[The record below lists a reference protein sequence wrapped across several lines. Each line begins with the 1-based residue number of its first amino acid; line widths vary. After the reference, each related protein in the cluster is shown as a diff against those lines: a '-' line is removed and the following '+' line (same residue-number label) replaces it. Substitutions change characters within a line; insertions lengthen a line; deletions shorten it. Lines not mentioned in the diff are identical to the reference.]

1 MQLTLEQL
9 EELNTSVPEPVP
21 TTLEEPVVSTSA
33 VKTLNASQLEEL
45 NSFEPSTS
53 DDVLNQVFNG
63 EPVQQE
69 EVEASTAVDFG
80 RVFLDAAETVA
91 YTPFRLANIVSE
103 TFGKGEVM
111 PEALMRKNTKDV
123 VRMISTPL
131 SLFDGTQEKLLDSV
145 FDEQNKIRPTE
156 TVGGAVAEMA
166 PYVAFGAG
174 TYGLKALQKLPV
186 VFKGMAAGA
195 ITDQLLTKPE
205 DEENLFN
212 VVQTYLP
219 DTVVADYTSFMAV
232 EEADTDL
239 VKRVKLIGEGATVG
253 LFVDLLGGVG
263 KAAVRAKKKYGK
275 RPAELT
281 DEERGEVLLDYFEE
295 AKEIA
300 GLKNRED
307 NIVYNETPEG
317 AAQVTMQ
324 QSSGLNRVMRQVFSS
339 RGYWTPKAFNAFED
353 AQYAQRQAVAQSEH
367 IANRLQKSLN
377 GIAETVEGPEIFK
390 SVNDALT
397 ANLKFTRGLELKDKI
412 SDVANQFNLPRDIAE
427 EVLNARELIDDM
439 SRKLLGSSA
448 VPDSLKETI
457 AENSGS
463 YLRLSYRLYEDSGYT
478 PSESVLGDAREF
490 LVTQNLKK
498 DPNLSEERAYVL
510 ADNTISDILSDT
522 DKKDIVDYM
531 GRVRKVNTEILKGL
545 KKIPEPI
552 KALMGEI
559 TEPAEN
565 IILTVSKMTRLYENN
580 KFFATLDNLGTQGKY
595 IFDAETPR
603 NSKVFNTKIT
613 GTNSNLDGK
622 YTTPEIFK
630 AIQGKEVDFRP
641 TGKILQAYV
650 KVQGKLQ
657 KWKTVYSHVTELK
670 NITGGAQFGPA
681 NGVLPFSKESIK
693 TLQTLAN
700 SVRQGGDK
708 ALDAA
713 YEKFL
718 RLGIINTNVKLNEV
732 REVLNSGYMG
742 ESDRSRG
749 EKWLT
754 DRMGAAG
761 ETADKVLKGA
771 EDVYVATD
779 DYYKIVYFL
788 QELETLKLARPDVA
802 EDILEAEAARVI
814 KTTMTNYDFVPK
826 AIKAIKDFPL
836 GSFVAFPSEII
847 RTSTNILR
855 QASREITSGN
865 EVLKKRGK
873 KRLAGFM
880 ATQGAMQAA
889 AITSAVVAGFSKEE
903 AEAIH
908 VLSET
913 PWSKTAPR
921 ILRKGDDGKIYAVD
935 TQFIDSFSAIKEPL
949 RAFYNGINEGNL
961 KGEELDKVLVNA
973 TADTLLALLKP
984 YYSETVLTKGV
995 ADIVFATMATDGRTP
1010 EGKELFSPGLS
1021 IAEKGENLAY
1031 HILNFAAPGT
1041 ITSLAQLAKAAFEV
1055 PNKTTGKP
1063 KSFEAE
1069 LATNLTGVRFKE
1081 VVPKDSLMFAV
1092 KGYKFKVSQ
1101 IIAAKPNYVLKGE
1114 ELRERNRQR
1123 QKALYKEEQELY
1135 RQIMATE
1142 TVIKGP
1148 ATMQILL
1155 DNGISKK
1162 KASLLMS
1169 GFFEAEKPSKNMMY
1183 QILQKT
1189 PTDLPK
1195 ETQETFEGLQQDY
1208 MDMRLVPLIV
1218 PKEPTARETESMSR
1232 MQKAKGGT
1240 VDVPNAPAE
1249 PDERIDKLTGRPY
1262 NQQAGAAYMDEE
1274 DPMRRLGFGKGGRIQ
1289 KAIGGDIAAK
1299 LVGISKEDLN
1309 WAKAQDKR
1317 YDSKEALDGKGDA
1330 ARHLALGWITQ
1341 RAEHPE
1347 AALAAANFREN
1358 LSITRKDKP
1367 MDQFNNNLGA
1377 QIQAKNFKEAEKE
1390 IDRLIKEKKA
1400 QYMTP
1405 KESQE
1410 LRPYGYSK
1418 GGKVS
1423 KALRSNCN
1431 K

>member
-1 MQLTLEQL
+1 MQLTTEQI
-9 EELNTSVPEPVP
+9 EELNAAVPETSVPTASVNA
-21 TTLEEPVVSTSA
+21 S
-33 VKTLNASQLEEL
+33 KTLSASQLEEL
-45 NSFEPSTS
+45 NSFASS
-53 DDVLNQVFNG
+53 DADAILSQVFNG
-63 EPVQQE
+63 ESVQQEE

-103 TFGKGEVM
+103 TFGKGKVVSED
-111 PEALMRKNTKDV
+111 LMRKNTKDV
-123 VRMISTPL
+123 VRMMSTPL

-145 FDEQNKIRPTE
+145 FDEQDKIRPTE
-156 TVGGAVAEMA
+156 TIGGAVAEMV

-174 TYGLKALQKLPV
+174 TYGLTALKNLPIV
-186 VFKGMAAGA
+186 LKGMAAGA

-239 VKRVKLIGEGATVG
+239 VKRIKLIGEGATVG
-253 LFVDLLGGVG
+253 LFIDLIGSVG
-263 KAAVRAKKKYGK
+263 KAAVLAKKKYGK

-317 AAQVTMQ
+317 AAQVRMQ

-367 IANRLQKSLN
+367 IANRLQKALN
-377 GIAETVEGPEIFK
+377 NIAETVEGPEIFE
-390 SVNDALT
+390 SVNNALT
-397 ANLKFTRGLELKDKI
+397 ADLKFTRGLELKDKI

-463 YLRLSYRLYEDSGYT
+463 YLRRSYRLYEDSGYT

-490 LVTQNLKK
+490 LAAQNLKN

-531 GRVRKVNTEILKGL
+531 GRVRKVNTEILKGREE
-545 KKIPEPI
+545 IPEPI
-552 KALMGEI
+552 RALMGEV

-565 IILTVSKMTRLYENN
+565 IILTVSKMARLYETN

-603 NSKVFNTKIT
+603 DSKVFNTKIT
-613 GTNSNLDGK
+613 GTNSDLDGK

-630 AIQGKEVDFRP
+630 AIQEKEVDFRP
-641 TGKILQAYV
+641 AGKTASAILQ
-650 KVQGKLQ
+650 VQGKLQ
-657 KWKTVYSHVTELK
+657 KWKTVFSHVTHLR
-670 NITGGAQFGPA
+670 NFTGGAQFGLA
-681 NGVLPFSKESIK
+681 NGVNPFTKESKETFR
-693 TLQTLAN
+693 TLVN

-708 ALDAA
+708 ELDAA
-713 YEKFL
+713 YEKYL
-718 RLGIINTNVKLNEV
+718 RLGIINTNVKVNEF
-732 REVLNSGYMG
+732 RALLDSGYIG
-742 ESDRSRG
+742 DTGGG

-754 DRMGAAG
+754 SRMGSYG
-761 ETADKVLKGA
+761 KKADEIFKGI
-771 EDVYVATD
+771 ENTYVATD
-779 DYYKIVYFL
+779 DFYKINYFL
-788 QELETLKLARPDVA
+788 KELETLKRSSPDVA
-802 EDILEAEAARVI
+802 DDILEAQAARIVQN
-814 KTTMTNYDFVPK
+814 TMPNYDRVPK
-826 AIKAIKDFPL
+826 GIKALKDLPL
-836 GSFVAFPSEII
+836 GSFVSFPAEII
-847 RTSTNILR
+847 RTSTNIIR
-855 QASREITSGN
+855 QASSEIASGN
-865 EVLKKRGK
+865 KVLQIRGAQ
-873 KRLAGFM
+873 RLSGFFISAAGWEIAASTSAGLAGF
-880 ATQGAMQAA
+880 TE
-889 AITSAVVAGFSKEE
+889 EE
-903 AEAIH
+903 AKAAH

-921 ILRKGDDGKIYAVD
+921 IWKRGEDGKIYAND
-935 TQFIDSFSAIKEPL
+935 TQFVDSYSVIKEPL
-949 RAFYNGINEGNL
+949 RLAYSDILQGKL
-961 KGEELDKVLVNA
+961 KGEELDKLIVTTTGDVLLNI
-973 TADTLLALLKP
+973 LKP
-984 YYSETVLTKGV
+984 YYSETILTKGIG
-995 ADIVFATMATDGRTP
+995 DIVFAAMDTAGRTP
-1010 EGKELFSPGLS
+1010 DGKELFAPGLS
-1021 IAEKGENLAY
+1021 VAEKGENLAY

-1041 ITSLAQLAKAAFEV
+1041 ITSGIALGKAAFEV

-1063 KSFEAE
+1063 KSLEAE
-1069 LATNLTGVRFKE
+1069 LVTNLTGFKFQE
-1081 VVPKDSLMFAV
+1081 LVPEDALMFAV
-1092 KGYKFKVSQ
+1092 KGYNFNISQ
-1101 IIAAKPNYVLKGE
+1101 KITAKPNYTLKGE
-1114 ELRERNRQR
+1114 ELRERNQQR

-1135 RQIMATE
+1135 RKVMAAE
-1142 TVIKGP
+1142 TLIGQP

-1162 KASLLMS
+1162 KAALLMS
-1169 GFFEAEKPSKNMMY
+1169 GFFEPEKPSKNMMY

-1189 PTDLPK
+1189 PTDVPK
-1195 ETQETFEGLQQDY
+1195 EMRKTLEGLQQDY
-1208 MDMRLVPLIV
+1208 MNMRYVPLIV
-1218 PKEPTARETESMSR
+1218 PEEPTKRETESMSR

-1262 NQQAGAAYMDEE
+1262 NEQAGAAYMDEE

-1317 YDSKEALDGKGDA
+1317 YDPKEALDGKGDA

-1377 QIQAKNFKEAEKE
+1377 QIQAKTFEEAEKE

-1405 KESQE
+1405 AESQK

-1431 K
+1431 HD